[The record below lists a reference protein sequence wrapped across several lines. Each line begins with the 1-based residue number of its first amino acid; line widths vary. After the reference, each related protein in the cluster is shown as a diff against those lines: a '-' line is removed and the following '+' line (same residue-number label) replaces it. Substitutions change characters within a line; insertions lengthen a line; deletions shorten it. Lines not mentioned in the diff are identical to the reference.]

1 MASPASVCM
10 IGGDGETSYA
20 KNSAMQSG
28 VQSMLKPL
36 VEDAIS
42 DLCGGAAGATPP
54 CLRVADLGCSSGP
67 NALALASAAV
77 DAVRRR
83 QPPEPGRRCREICVF
98 LNDLPN
104 NDFNTVFKDV
114 PPFLREHGNVV
125 ETAGAPLVMVF
136 GAPGSFYGRLFPA
149 ETLHLVCS
157 NFSLH
162 WLSQVPQELVDGEL
176 VNKGSVCAGRTS
188 SPAVAAAYA
197 RQFDHDFERFL
208 SARAE
213 EVVPGG
219 WMVLSLW
226 GRAAKDLRSSQDTYP
241 ELIAEILQ
249 DMASRG
255 VIPAEEVDSFN
266 EPFYSPCLEELR
278 GAVEREGSFE
288 VAAMESRVFTE
299 RGPRGDAGRAR
310 AMARSMRVL
319 DEWLLVQHFR
329 VEGVGDAYAKAAEE
343 RFMGPAAEQDST
355 GAVLLVS
362 LRRK

>member
-1 MASPASVCM
+1 MASAPSVCM
-10 IGGDGETSYA
+10 TGGDGETSYA

-36 VEDAIS
+36 VEEAIS

-77 DAVRRR
+77 DAVRRC
-83 QPPEPGRRCREICVF
+83 QPERRCREVCVY

-114 PPFLREHGNVV
+114 PPFLREHGDVP
-125 ETAGAPLVMVF
+125 PLVMVF

-149 ETLHLVCS
+149 DTLHLVCS

-162 WLSQVPQELVDGEL
+162 WLSQVPQELVDGVL
-176 VNKGSVCAGRTS
+176 VNKGRVCAGRTS

-197 RQFDHDFERFL
+197 RQFEHDFGRFL
-208 SARAE
+208 AARAE

-219 WMVLSLW
+219 RMVLSLW
-226 GRAAKDLRSSQDTYP
+226 GRPDKDLASSQDMYP

-255 VIPAEEVDSFN
+255 VIPAEEVDAFN
-266 EPFYSPCLEELR
+266 EPFYSPCLEEVR
-278 GAVEREGSFE
+278 AAVEREGSFE
-288 VAAMESRVFTE
+288 VVAMESSVFTE
-299 RGPRGDAGRAR
+299 RGPRGDAERAK

-329 VEGVGDAYAKAAEE
+329 VEGVGDAYASAAEE

-362 LRRK
+362 LRRRK

>member
-1 MASPASVCM
+1 MASPPSVCM
-10 IGGDGETSYA
+10 TGGDGETSYA

-36 VEDAIS
+36 IEEAIS
-42 DLCGGAAGATPP
+42 DLCGGAAGAPP
-54 CLRVADLGCSSGP
+54 CFRVADLGCASGP

-77 DAVRRR
+77 DAVRRL
-83 QPPEPGRRCREICVF
+83 QLERRCREVCVY

-114 PPFLREHGNVV
+114 PPFLREHGNVD
-125 ETAGAPLVMVF
+125 TAGAPLVMVF

-162 WLSQVPQELVDGEL
+162 WLSQVPQELVDGVL
-176 VNKGSVCAGRTS
+176 VNKGSVCAGRTR
-188 SPAVAAAYA
+188 SPAVNAAYA
-197 RQFDHDFERFL
+197 RQFEHDFKRFL
-208 SARAE
+208 AARVE

-226 GRAAKDLRSSQDTYP
+226 GRLDKNLANSQDMYP
-241 ELIAEILQ
+241 EFIALAEILQ

-255 VIPAEEVDSFN
+255 VIPAEEVDAFN
-266 EPFYSPCLEELR
+266 EPFYSPCLEEVR
-278 GAVEREGSFE
+278 AAVEREGSFE
-288 VAAMESRVFTE
+288 VVAMESSVFTE
-299 RGPRGDAGRAR
+299 RGPRGDARRAK

-329 VEGVGDAYAKAAEE
+329 VEGVGDAYAMAAEE
-343 RFMGPAAEQDST
+343 RLMGPAAELDST

-362 LRRK
+362 LRRRK